1 MIKHSTM
8 LLPNNVRLVLSE
20 DKSKNQ
26 TYAEISVLY
35 GGMTEKYKY
44 QEKRKNNSRVSSS
57 NGTLFS

>member
-44 QEKRKNNSRVSSS
+44 QEKKKKITP
-57 NGTLFS
+57 GLAHLMEH